1 MRHAIQPDHLVHAFV
16 ITKSDVGP
24 IGSPIG
30 MSLVLTWGADIP
42 GKSCNYIYVGTTG
55 NINLETK
62 GGETVLFS
70 NIPAGVILPIG
81 TRAVLSTST
90 TASDMVGMY

>member
-1 MRHAIQPDHLVHAFV
+1 MRHAIQPSHMVHAFP
-16 ITKSDVGP
+16 ITPSNVGP
-24 IGSPIG
+24 VGSPVG

-42 GKSCNYIYVGTTG
+42 NQSCNYLYVGTTG

-62 GGETVLFS
+62 GGETCLFS

-81 TRAVLSTST
+81 TRAVLATNT
-90 TASDMVGMY
+90 TASNIVGFY